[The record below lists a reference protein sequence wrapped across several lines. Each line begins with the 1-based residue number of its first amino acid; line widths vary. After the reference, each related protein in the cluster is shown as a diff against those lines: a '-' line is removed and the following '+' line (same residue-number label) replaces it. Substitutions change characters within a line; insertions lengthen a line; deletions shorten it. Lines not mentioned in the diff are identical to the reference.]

1 MERLTTDKT
10 AREMTMTELAH
21 NCMYV
26 RDRGSWYRDFD
37 REMDLF
43 DFIREFSKAENSG
56 ELPDDNEALG
66 EMLLDGLQYSIHNPF
81 GRVAL
86 VYRLMW
92 AMANLRGTLKA
103 YEDTGLTPE
112 QIREIDRLYAEKCK
126 ELAALQGSW
135 IPVEES
141 LPEDSKYILLSFSNV
156 SLPMVGRYEKEE
168 EGGAFYL
175 GDCDEEDTC
184 VANDL
189 SVNAW
194 MPLPRPYRPEA
205 GAALA
210 GPDRAGLT
218 PGPVQES
225 DILHE
230 ERCKGP
236 AASGRKGI
244 PVLP

>member
-1 MERLTTDKT
+1 MERLTYVTENGTVLFSPDGKDPVT
-10 AREMTMTELAH
+10 IIDISEMGDTEYL
-21 NCMYV
+21 
-26 RDRGSWYRDFD
+26 
-37 REMDLF
+37 
-43 DFIREFSKAENSG
+43 
-56 ELPDDNEALG
+56 
-66 EMLLDGLQYSIHNPF
+66 
-81 GRVAL
+81 
-86 VYRLMW
+86 
-92 AMANLRGTLKA
+92 
-103 YEDTGLTPE
+103 E
-112 QIREIDRLYAEKCK
+112 QIADTLANREVAAMFYERKYNEKCK
-126 ELAALQGSW
+126 ELAALQGRW
-135 IPVEES
+135 IPVEER

-156 SLPMVGRYEKEE
+156 SLPMVGRYEKDE

-194 MPLPRPYRPEA
+194 MPLPRPYRPYRPEA

-225 DILHE
+225 DILQG